1 MALSTKNLDDKKTSK
16 VLQPGDNIV
25 ELVGVKIETVPYK
38 EGAYHVNLTVQG
50 PDLGK
55 DFEGFFLDVKDEKK
69 GRYHGQVGRVRA
81 NEYPYAD
88 GETKTGIKVYRDN
101 EMMKCVKNLCAATNA
116 TTWFD
121 AQDGKHD
128 TIEQFIA
135 QFDTDKPFKGKLIRM
150 CIAGR
155 EYQNKQGYTNYD
167 LFIPRPE
174 KGSRGVYAY
183 ESADVKPENSKVFKY
198 NAAIHITKQKPK
210 KTDTVTSFEKPV
222 TEATKGQFSL
232 D

>member
-1 MALSTKNLDDKKTSK
+1 MALSTKNLDDKKLSK
-16 VLQPGDNIV
+16 VLQPGDHIV
-25 ELVGVKIETVPYK
+25 EIVSVKLEGVPYK
-38 EGAYHVNLTVQG
+38 EGAFHINLSVQG

-55 DFEGFFLDVKDEKK
+55 DFEGFFLDIKDEKK
-69 GRYHGQVGRVRA
+69 GRYLGQAGRIRA
-81 NEYPYAD
+81 NEYPYSD

-101 EMMKCVKNLCAATNA
+101 EMMKSIKNLCNAAGVIA
-116 TTWFD
+116 WFD

-135 QFDTDKPFKGKLIRM
+135 QFDKDKPFTGKQIRM
-150 CIAGR
+150 CVAGR

-167 LFIPRPE
+167 LFIPKPE

-183 ESADVKPENSKVFKY
+183 ESATVTKENSKVFKFDPK
-198 NAAIHITKQKPK
+198 IHITKQKPK